1 MLTKINIKLH
11 TSKIF
16 GNNKD
21 NSGNNFDLD
30 ADPSTF
36 NSKLADEIIDACSNI
51 FDSSISKT
59 TRCWENLSVRKVGSK
74 NK

>member
-21 NSGNNFDLD
+21 NSGSNFDLD

-59 TRCWENLSVRKVGSK
+59 TRCWENLSARKVGSK